1 MDCLFCKIIEGEI
14 PSYTVYEDE
23 LVKVFLDI
31 HPTTNGDLL
40 MIPKQHTENLD
51 TIDETTL
58 HEMMNRVKKLYPSIL
73 QKLGASGLTI
83 SQNNGYGQEIKHFHI
98 HMTPRY
104 ENDELMQSSNQE
116 ILKDVKDVWEDL
128 KNL

>member
-1 MDCLFCKIIEGEI
+1 MDCLFCKIVEGEI

-23 LVKVFLDI
+23 IVKVFLDI
-31 HPTTNGDLL
+31 NPMTNGDLL
-40 MIPKQHTENLD
+40 MIPKKHTEHLES
-51 TIDETTL
+51 IDEETL
-58 HEMMNRVKKLYPSIL
+58 HYMMSLIKKMYLPL
-73 QKLGASGLTI
+73 TNKLGATGLTI

-104 ENDELMQSSNQE
+104 VDDGFTQGSNKE